1 MKITFST
8 DADLFCYEPM
18 IFKGTSFVGQTLARG
33 QNGQVSGTTFLA
45 TGENFFVK
53 QIRPGHLIY
62 LSDGVGHLDGLYE
75 IVRVEGASQLT
86 ISVFRADPDGEP
98 IPAGT
103 GTSLFYRI
111 GTFDAQAAEAARLL
125 REALQMAPDRLDAAF
140 RLEDLL
146 STEPL
151 RILSV
156 RMVLAMIFA
165 SLVQNK
171 ETEALY
177 RSKQQY
183 YEQAAEQI
191 RRRTLVRF
199 LSEDGTI
206 VEKPLAP
213 LSPKMSRK

>member
-1 MKITFST
+1 MKIAFSN

-18 IFKGTSFVGQTLARG
+18 IFQGPPFVGQTLARG
-33 QNGQVSGTTFLA
+33 QNGQVSGTAFLA
-45 TGENFFVK
+45 AGENFPAK
-53 QIRPGHLIY
+53 QVRAGHLIY
-62 LSDGVGHLDGLYE
+62 LSDGVGNLDGLYE
-75 IVRVEGASQLT
+75 IVRVDGASQLT
-86 ISVFRADPDGEP
+86 LSVFRADPESEP

-125 REALQMAPDRLDAAF
+125 LESLQIFPGQPDAVF

-156 RMVLAMIFA
+156 RMVLAMVFA

-177 RSKQQY
+177 RNKQQY
-183 YEQAAEQI
+183 YEQTAELI
-191 RRRTLVRF
+191 RRRMLLRF

-206 VEKPLAP
+206 VEQPLTP
-213 LSPKMSRK
+213 LSPKLSRK

>member
-1 MKITFST
+1 MKIAFST
-8 DADLFCYEPM
+8 DADLLCYEPM
-18 IFKGTSFVGQTLARG
+18 IFKGTSFAGQTLARG
-33 QNGQVSGTTFLA
+33 QNGQVSGTVFLA
-45 TGENFFVK
+45 TGENFPAK
-53 QIRPGHLIY
+53 QVRAGHLIY
-62 LSDGVGHLDGLYE
+62 LSDGVGNLDGIYE
-75 IVRVEGASQLT
+75 IVRVDSASQLT
-86 ISVFRADPDGEP
+86 LSVLRADPESEP
-98 IPAGT
+98 IPVGT

-111 GTFDAQAAEAARLL
+111 GTFDAQSAEAARLL
-125 REALQMAPDRLDAAF
+125 MEALQIAPDRPDAAF

-156 RMVLAMIFA
+156 RMVLAMVFA
-165 SLVQNK
+165 SLIQNK

-177 RSKQQY
+177 RSKQQH

-191 RRRTLVRF
+191 RRRTLLRF

-206 VEKPLAP
+206 VEKTLAP